1 MKRARQVPKE
11 RCVKLKTLTH
21 MIALIG
27 AAGPAFAQ
35 QAPSPQPM
43 QRVEITGSSI
53 RRINLE
59 GALPVQTITL
69 DQLDKQGITN
79 AEQLM
84 TLISANGTGADNM
97 TSGNNVFGADADRV
111 SGGGSFASLRG
122 LGPSGT
128 LVLINGRRIAGYG
141 LSGKAVDLNTIPL
154 AAIARVEVLKDG
166 ASAIYGTDAVGG
178 VINFILKTDFEGLQA
193 TASGN
198 FTEAGGGATRRLQL
212 VGGKGKLDTDR
223 YNLMFALG
231 HDKNDR
237 LDSRQRS
244 FANGYQPQ
252 RGLSPDTT
260 GTPVANQLTEAK
272 PTVAAGQ
279 PLPPPKTALGYD
291 FQLPGDPNRYLQAG
305 LLSLQ
310 GKCDSVDGMQQ
321 YASNLWAKT
330 TSPLRSTYSCS
341 YDYGGDYVMQLPTER
356 TNFVARGTFQLTPD
370 HRLYA
375 ETVGAHTTSLA
386 ILTPAQISTTL
397 AAGNA
402 YPAGGPYYQNL
413 QAYIPTFDPTKPIL
427 YKWRAWP
434 LGDRTQQY
442 STDTARLLLG
452 AEGTL
457 AGKWDYRL
465 DLSHSFSRTT
475 TDLLDGYAN
484 TRALYSVLGSG
495 IVNPWAAPAQGQSD
509 AAMQALEA
517 TKFYGRL
524 QQGKTTL
531 TQLNGAVSGE
541 LFQLP
546 GGAVSGALGTDLRRE
561 SYAFHQDVDATQIL
575 LAPGNANQDRVVR
588 NIKAVY
594 AELVVPV
601 IKDLELQLAL
611 RRDDYS
617 LIGATTN
624 PKIAFSYRPLS
635 WVMLRGS
642 ANKGFLAPSFGQLY
656 GPPGRPALLCDRAP
670 RLLQRRQ
677 SEPASGNLEAGH
689 AGHHPRAEREFLG
702 IGRLLGDQRQ
712 GPHPEPHPAS
722 GAGECRGPAGIHPPQ
737 RRRHH
742 RLHRRRLDQCGRPQD
757 ARRRRRLARARQ
769 PAGRFPLECGPGRHL
784 DPELP
789 VRRVRGPALRRIR
802 RQFLHPRSV
811 PALEAQRH
819 LQREQGS
826 VERPAEQSVPR
837 RLQGPI
843 AGCGQERAA
852 ARLQAARGQLHHLR
866 PVDHLHRLQ
875 GHVDHG
881 RHPEPVRPR
890 PAVHRAQRGR
900 SRGRRLGPARGRS
913 ARAGA
918 EFQRALYVLLI
929 VRAIYYAVPAIHTVV
944 PAIHTVVPAIHTVV
958 PAKAGTQV
966 LLASTICLQLGSPP
980 PRGRR

>member
-1 MKRARQVPKE
+1 
-11 RCVKLKTLTH
+11 VKLKKLAH
-21 MIALIG
+21 MLALIG
-27 AAGPAFAQ
+27 AVSPAVAQ
-35 QAPSPQPM
+35 EVPSQQNAM

-154 AAIARVEVLKDG
+154 AAIDRIEVLKDG

-178 VINFILKTDFEGLQA
+178 VINFILKTDFEGVQA
-193 TASGN
+193 SASGN
-198 FTEAGGGATRRLQL
+198 WTEAGGGATRRLGL
-212 VGGKGKLDTDR
+212 TAGTGKLDTDR

-237 LDSRQRS
+237 LDSRQRD

-260 GTPVANQLTEAK
+260 GTPVANQLTG
-272 PTVAAGQ
+272 AGS
-279 PLPPPKTALGYD
+279 ALGTG
-291 FQLPGDPNRYLQAG
+291 FRMPGDPNTYLQAG

-310 GKCDSVDGMQQ
+310 GKCDSVQGMQQ
-321 YASNLWAKT
+321 YASNLWSKT

-356 TNFVARGTFQLTPD
+356 TNFVARGTFQLNPD

-386 ILTPAQISTTL
+386 ILTPVQISTTL

-402 YPAGGPYYQNL
+402 YPAGGPYYQDL
-413 QAYIPTFDPTKPIL
+413 SAYIPGYDPTKPIL

-452 AEGTL
+452 AEGTVG
-457 AGKWDYRL
+457 GKWDYRV

-475 TDLLDGYAN
+475 TDLLGGYAN
-484 TRALYSVLGSG
+484 TKALYSVLGSG
-495 IVNPWAAPAQGQSD
+495 VVNPWAAPEQGQSD

-531 TQLNGAVSGE
+531 TQLNGSISGPI
-541 LFQLP
+541 FQLP
-546 GGAVSGALGTDLRRE
+546 AGAVSAAIGTDLRRE
-561 SYAFHQDVDATQIL
+561 SYQFRQDVDATQIL
-575 LAPGNANQDRVVR
+575 LAPGNANQDRVAR
-588 NIKAVY
+588 NVKAVY

-624 PKIAFSYRPLS
+624 PKIAFSYRPVS
-635 WVMLRGS
+635 WLMLRGS

-656 GPPGRPALLCDRAP
+656 GGRLNQELPNGVSDPVGCGQHPGDPRYCAIERLDYFSGGNPDLRPETSKQGTLGFIVEPSANFSVSVDYWAINVKDRILNRTPQVVLANAAALPGYIHRDADGIIEYIDAGWINAAGLKTRGADVGLRGRGSLPGGFRWNATLDGTWTQSYQFAEFEGQPYVEYVGNFYTRDLYLRWKHNATFSVSKGDWSVLLSNLYRNGYKDQLPDAGKSAPPAGFDPTVASYTTFGLSGTYTGFRNTSVTVGIQNLFDRAP
-670 RLLQRRQ
+670 PFTAHNVD
-677 SEPASGNLEAGH
+677 EVV
-689 AGHHPRAEREFLG
+689 
-702 IGRLLGDQRQ
+702 
-712 GPHPEPHPAS
+712 
-722 GAGECRGPAGIHPPQ
+722 GAGW
-737 RRRHH
+737 
-742 RLHRRRLDQCGRPQD
+742 
-757 ARRRRRLARARQ
+757 
-769 PAGRFPLECGPGRHL
+769 
-784 DPELP
+784 DP
-789 VRRVRGPALRRIR
+789 RVADP
-802 RQFLHPRSV
+802 
-811 PALEAQRH
+811 
-819 LQREQGS
+819 
-826 VERPAEQSVPR
+826 
-837 RLQGPI
+837 
-843 AGCGQERAA
+843 
-852 ARLQAARGQLHHLR
+852 
-866 PVDHLHRLQ
+866 
-875 GHVDHG
+875 
-881 RHPEPVRPR
+881 
-890 PAVHRAQRGR
+890 RGR
-900 SRGRRLGPARGRS
+900 SLS
-913 ARAGA
+913 
-918 EFQRALYVLLI
+918 FN
-929 VRAIYYAVPAIHTVV
+929 VRY
-944 PAIHTVVPAIHTVV
+944 
-958 PAKAGTQV
+958 KFF
-966 LLASTICLQLGSPP
+966 
-980 PRGRR
+980 